1 MLALENQERQ
11 WLSLVREAV
20 HEVRYG
26 SPPAVRQESQQEK
39 RALLQTRAAAAEPA
53 FSSIV
58 RLVNFIL
65 QQAAVLQASD
75 IHLEPQAKIIRL
87 RFRISGIL
95 QEVMQMPPLLGQA
108 VVSRLKV
115 MAGMDIAKGS
125 CRRTA
130 IFTSKQGAPHGYPRF
145 VAAGRSR
152 RSRGHAPDEYG

>member
-39 RALLQTRAAAAEPA
+39 RTLLQTGAAAEPS

-75 IHLEPQAKIIRL
+75 IHLEPQAKTIRL

-115 MAGMDIAKGS
+115 MAGMDIAKRQLPQDGHIHFEAGGRPWISAFRRCRPLTAKSWS
-125 CRRTA
+125 CA
-130 IFTSKQGAPHGYPRF
+130 
-145 VAAGRSR
+145 
-152 RSRGHAPDEYG
+152 